1 MTGDGFIIGWILAI
15 FPTGQ
20 EEWRGRVVALVKRF
34 MDLFLTDFTLGR
46 DLLKTIPCP
55 TFVLQSV
62 QWVMPGDRMQSDVLK
77 LLQKTL
83 ERKHNQRQVSPVQRT
98 MEDFSALNLVH
109 NLKV

>member
-1 MTGDGFIIGWILAI
+1 MTGDGFIIGWILAS

-20 EEWRGRVVALVKRF
+20 EGWRGKVVALVKRF
-34 MDLFLTDFTLGR
+34 MDLFLIDFTRGR
-46 DLLKTIPCP
+46 DLQKTIPSP

-62 QWVMPGDRMQSDVLK
+62 QWVMPGDKMLSDVLK

-83 ERKHNQRQVSPVQRT
+83 EQKHNQRPVSPVQRT
-98 MEDFSALNLVH
+98 MEDFSALSLVH